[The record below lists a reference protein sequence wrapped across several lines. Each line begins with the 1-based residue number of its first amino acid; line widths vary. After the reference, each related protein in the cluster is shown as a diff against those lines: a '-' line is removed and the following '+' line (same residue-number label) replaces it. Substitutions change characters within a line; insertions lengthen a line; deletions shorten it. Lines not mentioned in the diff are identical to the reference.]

1 MARRPQ
7 GTSGHEICGRWC
19 IYGKYIQPWASRGGG
34 GVFKNPDFCGE
45 SFSQTQKLVERRGHR
60 PAKTP
65 RDACDACRRAKVSG
79 LGVSLLTARGR
90 HTQHSSPAPRSPHP
104 QPNHSP
110 TRLKGCSCSRPSLC
124 QHAGTDVD
132 GWLPPDPDPRRVPGP
147 SVCQHAGI
155 DVDGWLPPD
164 PDPRRVPAHQCPPST
179 ATLCIDRPGPRS
191 NPPHAHRTT
200 GTSSRATFTVRGCD
214 NGCQNRQ
221 LRRCAPVACPH
232 TQPHPT
238 ASLSHPLPHWP
249 QKLPSFILSVTT
261 MLSCFGLAAAAACAE
276 ATAVMPRNASIQR

>member
-19 IYGKYIQPWASRGGG
+19 IYGKYIQPWASRGGE

-45 SFSQTQKLVERRGHR
+45 SFSQTQKEFATNHHSGPARRH
-60 PAKTP
+60 PKTP

-132 GWLPPDPDPRRVPGP
+132 GWLPPDPDPRRVP
-147 SVCQHAGI
+147 
-155 DVDGWLPPD
+155 
-164 PDPRRVPAHQCPPST
+164 AHQCPPST

-191 NPPHAHRTT
+191 NPRMYTALRVLVPLLLCGA
-200 GTSSRATFTVRGCD
+200 ATMV
-214 NGCQNRQ
+214 
-221 LRRCAPVACPH
+221 VK
-232 TQPHPT
+232 T
-238 ASLSHPLPHWP
+238 ASFGAARRLLAHTPNPIQPPHCPTHCPTGPKNCPVSFSLSP
-249 QKLPSFILSVTT
+249 QCSLVLV
-261 MLSCFGLAAAAACAE
+261 
-276 ATAVMPRNASIQR
+276 

>member
-1 MARRPQ
+1 M
-7 GTSGHEICGRWC
+7 
-19 IYGKYIQPWASRGGG
+19 
-34 GVFKNPDFCGE
+34 
-45 SFSQTQKLVERRGHR
+45 
-60 PAKTP
+60 
-65 RDACDACRRAKVSG
+65 
-79 LGVSLLTARGR
+79 LTARGR

-147 SVCQHAGI
+147 SVCQHAGT

-191 NPPHAHRTT
+191 NPPHVHRTT
-200 GTSSRATFTVRGCD
+200 SSRRSSRATFTVLCG
-214 NGCQNRQ
+214 
-221 LRRCAPVACPH
+221 AATMVVK
-232 TQPHPT
+232 T
-238 ASLSHPLPHWP
+238 ASFGATRRLLAHTPNPIQTPHCPAHCPTGPKNCPVSFSLSP
-249 QKLPSFILSVTT
+249 QCSLF
-261 MLSCFGLAAAAACAE
+261 FGLAAAAACAE